1 MPVVTLSLYVHAPPE
16 RCFDLSRSI
25 DLHLRSAAHTGEQAV
40 AGVTSGLIGMG
51 QEVTWR
57 ARHLG
62 VMQHLTSRI
71 VAYDRPWHFRD
82 AQVRGAFRRFDHDHR
97 FEAQGDGTR
106 MTDVF
111 DYDAPFGI
119 AGRAAERLFLTAY
132 LHRFLARRNA
142 DIKAVAESDE
152 WRAYLPPTNEILERG
167 GPRRVDR

>member
-1 MPVVTLSLYVHAPPE
+1 MPTITLAVFVHAPPE

-25 DLHLRSAAHTGEQAV
+25 DLHLRSAVQTGERAV

-62 VMQHLTSRI
+62 VVQHLTSRI

-97 FEAQGDGTR
+97 FTAEGDGTR

-111 DYDAPFGI
+111 DYDAPLGI
-119 AGRAAERLFLTAY
+119 AGRVAERLFLTAY
-132 LHRFLARRNA
+132 MRRFLTRRNA
-142 DIKAVAESDE
+142 GIKAVAESGE
-152 WRAYLPPTNEILERG
+152 WRSYLPSDDEILDAA
-167 GPRRVDR
+167 RRPE